1 MYCKKQNQATVK
13 NPTLKIGPSTFSQS
27 GLLSNPPTKK
37 MLVGLNKKV
46 SIGADT
52 QEKGWVDVIL
62 LTSQSGMWSS
72 FDPRYKGECF
82 GLGAQ
87 LGGFEKF
94 PDHGA
99 NAQQLE
105 TKKATTT

>member
-52 QEKGWVDVIL
+52 QEKG
-62 LTSQSGMWSS
+62 
-72 FDPRYKGECF
+72 
-82 GLGAQ
+82 
-87 LGGFEKF
+87 
-94 PDHGA
+94 
-99 NAQQLE
+99 
-105 TKKATTT
+105 